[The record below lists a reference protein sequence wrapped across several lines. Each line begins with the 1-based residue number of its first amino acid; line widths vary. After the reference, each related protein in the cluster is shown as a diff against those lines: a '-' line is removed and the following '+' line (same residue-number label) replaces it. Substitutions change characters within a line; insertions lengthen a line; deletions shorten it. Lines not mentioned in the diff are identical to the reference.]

1 MKKIL
6 LISLTLL
13 ILASAG
19 IASPLCAGGV
29 HLDQF
34 IANYSGISN
43 ACQIGDKLFYDFSFS
58 SSGPTATAAGTA
70 VLPDPGDGV
79 TDPGIIFSNGGFLA
93 FAAQTLDVTITYS
106 VATNGGSAVMSGYNL
121 TLAGSDSPAGQG
133 GSGSVTETFSNNPAG
148 TPLVTTIGPNGT
160 ASVDFLPWVSGT
172 TVTTQIHLQSQ
183 GTDIV
188 SISAVQ
194 EHFSETVPEP
204 YQAVLIG
211 SGLLFFG
218 LCRKRKAIK
227 R

>member
-13 ILASAG
+13 ILASA
-19 IASPLCAGGV
+19 AVATPLCAGGA

-34 IANYSGISN
+34 IANYNGISN
-43 ACQIGDKLFYDFSFS
+43 ACLIGDKLFYDFGFS
-58 SSGPTATAAGTA
+58 SSGATATAAGTA

-93 FAAQTLDVTITYS
+93 FAGQALDVTITYS
-106 VATNGGSAVMSGYNL
+106 IATYGGSDVMSGYSL
-121 TLAGSDSPAGQG
+121 TLAGSDTPAGLG
-133 GSGSVTETFSNNPAG
+133 TGTVTETFSNNPAG
-148 TPLVTTIGPNGT
+148 TPLVTTIGVNGT
-160 ASVDFLPWVSGT
+160 AGVDFLPWVNGT

-183 GTDIV
+183 GTDLV

-204 YQAVLIG
+204 YGSVLIG

>member
-1 MKKIL
+1 MKKVLI
-6 LISLTLL
+6 ISLTLL
-13 ILASAG
+13 VLASAG
-19 IASPLCAGGV
+19 VASPLSCAGGV

-43 ACQIGDKLFYDFSFS
+43 ACLIGDKLFYDFGFS

-70 VLPDPGDGV
+70 VLLDPGDGV

-93 FAAQTLDVTITYS
+93 FSGQTLDVTITYS
-106 VATNGGSAVMSGYNL
+106 IATNGGSAVMSGYGL
-121 TLAGSDSPAGQG
+121 TLAGSDTPAGLG
-133 GSGSVTETFSNNPAG
+133 TGSVTETFSNSPAG
-148 TPLVTTIGPNGT
+148 TPLVTTIGVNGT
-160 ASVDFLPWVSGT
+160 AGVDFLPWVSGT

-183 GTDIV
+183 GTDLV

-204 YQAVLIG
+204 YESVLIG